1 MWCIILSWTAV
12 ESLKLRMLLLFLPI
26 YFVLNLASCVFRYD
40 TTMGGNWYKADEPWG
55 AYLQT
60 EGNPAVTIHPYESDP
75 SSGSFNPQA
84 HTTWVPVDWS
94 SWPNYNVHGYGV
106 Y

>member
-1 MWCIILSWTAV
+1 MCN
-12 ESLKLRMLLLFLPI
+12 P
-26 YFVLNLASCVFRYD
+26 VFFIAYIHCFCFIRYD
-40 TTMGGNWYKADEPWG
+40 TKQGGNWFKADEPWG

-60 EGNPAVTIHPYESDP
+60 EGNPAVTIHPYENDP

-84 HTTWVPVDWS
+84 ATTWTPVDWG
-94 SWPNYNVHGYGV
+94 SWPNYNVHGYGI

>member
-1 MWCIILSWTAV
+1 M
-12 ESLKLRMLLLFLPI
+12 ESLQLLMLRLFPPVFRSKSFL
-26 YFVLNLASCVFRYD
+26 CVFRYD